1 MPHGAEDFDV
11 PTGLALQLYAL
22 IARSQFRLDLDHQ
35 VFQAGLNPNGDA
47 ARNYVSHAA
56 QKARQWHTVDLCLK
70 IPNRILKRGLGHSM
84 PTHPAEYSRTLSRVS
99 NVARR

>member
-22 IARSQFRLDLDHQ
+22 IARSQLGFYLGHQ
-35 VFQAGLNPNGDA
+35 VLDAWLNPNGNA

-84 PTHPAEYSRTLSRVS
+84 PTHTAEYSGTLSRVS
-99 NVARR
+99 Y